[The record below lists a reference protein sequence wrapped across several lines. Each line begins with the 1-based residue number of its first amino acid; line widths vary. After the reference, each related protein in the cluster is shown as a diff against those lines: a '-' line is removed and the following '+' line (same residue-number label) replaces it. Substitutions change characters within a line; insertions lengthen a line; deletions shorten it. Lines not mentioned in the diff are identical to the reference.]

1 MKYLKTIDNVTAS
14 AWVRTL
20 DIGTL
25 GVVTRR
31 QTGVCPVQRRVERRG
46 GGRAVI
52 RHRSVSGWRCRC
64 RGSVAVE
71 AVPGGKQRKASDGHQ
86 GSSGA
91 SLVAVGGS
99 EEAFLK
105 L

>member
-1 MKYLKTIDNVTAS
+1 M
-14 AWVRTL
+14 
-20 DIGTL
+20 
-25 GVVTRR
+25 
-31 QTGVCPVQRRVERRG
+31 
-46 GGRAVI
+46 AV
-52 RHRSVSGWRCRC
+52 SVSRQC
-64 RGSVAVE
+64 RGSA
-71 AVPGGKQRKASDGHQ
+71 GGKQRKASDGHQ

>member
-1 MKYLKTIDNVTAS
+1 MKYLKTIDNVR
-14 AWVRTL
+14 VRTL

-52 RHRSVSGWRCRC
+52 RHRSVSGWQCRC
-64 RGSVAVE
+64 RGSVE
-71 AVPGGKQRKASDGHQ
+71 AVPGESRGKPLMAIKEAAVPRWWRWVAARKLS
-86 GSSGA
+86 
-91 SLVAVGGS
+91 
-99 EEAFLK
+99 
-105 L
+105 

>member
-1 MKYLKTIDNVTAS
+1 MNHMKYLKTIDNVR
-14 AWVRTL
+14 VRTL

-64 RGSVAVE
+64 RGSVK
-71 AVPGGKQRKASDGHQ
+71 AVPGESRGKPLMAIKEAAVLRWWRWVAARKLS
-86 GSSGA
+86 
-91 SLVAVGGS
+91 
-99 EEAFLK
+99 
-105 L
+105 

>member
-71 AVPGGKQRKASDGHQ
+71 AVPGESRGKPLMAIKEAAVLRWWRWVAARKLS
-86 GSSGA
+86 
-91 SLVAVGGS
+91 
-99 EEAFLK
+99 
-105 L
+105 

>member
-1 MKYLKTIDNVTAS
+1 MAVPVS
-14 AWVRTL
+14 
-20 DIGTL
+20 
-25 GVVTRR
+25 R
-31 QTGVCPVQRRVERRG
+31 QY
-46 GGRAVI
+46 
-52 RHRSVSGWRCRC
+52 
-64 RGSVAVE
+64 RGSVEAVQRQCT

-99 EEAFLK
+99 KEAFLK